1 MRPVYKQAH
10 YLLRARWAISHFIRV
25 SVVSRLLKS
34 LDFNIQEDT
43 ASDLKTSKIKNEANA
58 ILKNESVFT

>member
-1 MRPVYKQAH
+1 MRPVNKQAY
-10 YLLRARWAISHFIRV
+10 YLLRTRWTISHFIRV

-43 ASDLKTSKIKNEANA
+43 PSDLKTSKMKKKADA